1 MTNSFIGGEVYQV
14 NPAGPDITA
23 FNPASDRLDF
33 GQISV
38 HGLILGTLPDGTA
51 AIVNPWADPVQ
62 SQSLQGLSWNDLDL
76 DNFGIVGNEHLRQD
90 IGGVLSWEQGIGTRD
105 SDTVYVRSHQFGV
118 QEVIN
123 DFDPQTQKL
132 NFLYTGTRERLSVT
146 DTEQGLL
153 IRFEPTEQSILLA
166 GVQRT
171 DLNGANL
178 EFHHDQVMED
188 NLEVPFGFSAEE
200 VALVS
205 SAGLL
210 TPQAPAGEGTDG
222 EQVRAG
228 LMVNPESTVIAID
241 PAHSMHEHVMAGD
254 AMAPMG
260 DMVMAPDTVSDLSA
274 TGGLEAS
281 VGGTLYS
288 GGMSGTL
295 TLSNTSEVAQKDWSI
310 TVLTNQPDFQSW
322 SAESSVTDL
331 GSGLYQV
338 TLTPPAWGLEIPSGG
353 SVGLAFNAGSV
364 GLPDSGELTNEMFL
378 VASNPVS
385 AAVPVQP
392 ENTILT
398 PPVVVETAAV
408 IDTPEVVESPSVGE
422 MPAVMETSPVSDP
435 PSGAA
440 MAQGLSV
447 SATINDGW
455 SGTFAGEIT
464 VSNLGETSA
473 GTDWGVSFIA
483 DAPVTTASNFE
494 VESVLRSDGRYNVS
508 LAPKAWSAP
517 LDPGASQT
525 SYYQAA
531 GDANN
536 AGEVFDFG
544 ESAVATTLSQEP
556 VEATEVES
564 PSGMEMLAVV
574 DASPGALPDAS
585 PSVEDA
591 PVDEASSSI
600 PSTDLVD
607 LRVQALVDVVD
618 AGDVAVDVQPPNGG
632 SDKRIVT
639 YFEEWGVYGRDV
651 NLSDVNGQAM
661 THLNYSFFDV
671 KADGSV
677 QLFDSYAAQEK
688 RFSAN
693 DQVSRTFTNA
703 EYQALD
709 PALIAAYNSDQYTI
723 SESSDSVTVTS
734 VPVGWN
740 DAGPQDAGNFE
751 QLRRFKELN
760 PSVNLGFALG
770 GWTLSD
776 EFSTAFAT
784 QDGRDRFAVDVVDI
798 FQTYEFFNTV
808 DFDWEYPGGGGASG
822 NASSSDDGVNF
833 ALVLEQ
839 LRGQLDGLEEQA
851 GGNYEIS
858 IATAGG
864 EEKLAN
870 LNIAG
875 IDPYVDFY
883 NVMTYDFHG
892 GWENQTGHQAAMT
905 GDVKNYDVTSAV
917 SVFEE
922 AGVELNKVVLGA
934 PAYTRAWGGVTDGG
948 SFGYQQSGTGA
959 EAEGSFEAGV
969 YDYKDIVTD
978 VITGQTDLYWDDDS
992 KAAFTYDGDEW
1003 SSIETTA
1010 TIAGKAAYVQEKD
1023 LGGMMFWALSN
1034 DAEGDLGLVEAA
1046 DDILRQGASYQEAV
1060 STAPEFDYILGG
1072 NGEFSISDFTNLV

>member
-1 MTNSFIGGEVYQV
+1 MTTLLDGGVTYQV
-14 NPAGPDITA
+14 NPAGFDITG
-23 FNPASDRLDF
+23 FDPTSDRLDF
-33 GQISV
+33 GDISV
-38 HGLILGTLPDGTA
+38 HGLILGTLSDGTA
-51 AIVNPWADPVQ
+51 AIVNPWADQVQ
-62 SQSLQGLSWNDLDL
+62 AIQGLGWSDFSL

-90 IGGVLSWEQGIGTRD
+90 IGAVLSWEQGIGARQ

-132 NFLYTGTRERLSVT
+132 NFLYTGTRERLSVI

-153 IRFEPTEQSILLA
+153 IRFEPTGQSILLA

-171 DLNGANL
+171 DLIGANL

-188 NLEVPFGFSAEE
+188 SLEVPFGFSAEE

-205 SAGLL
+205 RTGLL

-222 EQVRAG
+222 DQVRAG
-228 LMVNPESTVIAID
+228 LLVNPESTVMAID
-241 PAHSMHEHVMAGD
+241 PAHSMHDHSMHEHVMAGD
-254 AMAPMG
+254 GMAADSMAPL
-260 DMVMAPDTVSDLSA
+260 VMAPEIVLDVSA
-274 TGGLEAS
+274 TDGLEAS
-281 VGGTLYS
+281 VAGTLYS

-295 TLSNTSEVAQKDWSI
+295 MLANTSDVARTDWSI
-310 TVLTNQPDFQSW
+310 SVLTNQPDFQSW

-331 GSGLYQV
+331 GSGIYQV
-338 TLTPPAWGLEIPSGG
+338 TLTPPAWGLEIPAAG

-364 GLPDSGELTNEMFL
+364 GLPDSGELTNEMFF
-378 VASNPVS
+378 VGSNPV
-385 AAVPVQP
+385 AA
-392 ENTILT
+392 
-398 PPVVVETAAV
+398 VVETAAV
-408 IDTPEVVESPSVGE
+408 NEPPEVVEA
-422 MPAVMETSPVSDP
+422 PAVESSPVSDP
-435 PSGAA
+435 PSGAV

-464 VSNLGETSA
+464 VSNLGDTSA

-494 VESVLRSDGRYNVS
+494 VESVLRSDGRYDVS
-508 LAPKAWSAP
+508 LAPKAWSGP
-517 LDPGASQT
+517 LDAGASQT

-531 GDANN
+531 GDARDP
-536 AGEVFDFG
+536 GEVFDFG
-544 ESAVATTLSQEP
+544 ESSANTTVSQPSSDAAV
-556 VEATEVES
+556 VES
-564 PSGMEMLAVV
+564 PSVVEPPPVMEMPAVV
-574 DASPGALPDAS
+574 DASPGAS
-585 PSVEDA
+585 TET
-591 PVDEASSSI
+591 VDI
-600 PSTDLVD
+600 P
-607 LRVQALVDVVD
+607 VQASVDVVE
-618 AGDVAVDVQPPNGG
+618 AGDVAVDVQTPNGD

-639 YFEEWGVYGRDV
+639 YFEEWGVYERDI

-688 RFSAN
+688 RFDAA
-693 DQVSRTFTNA
+693 DQVSRTFSQA
-703 EYQALD
+703 EYAAVD
-709 PALIAAYNSDQYTI
+709 PALIAAYNSDRYTI
-723 SESSDSVTVTS
+723 SESADSVTVTS

-760 PSVNLGFALG
+760 PNVELGFALG

-784 QDGRDRFAVDVVDI
+784 HSGRDRFTNDVVDI
-798 FQTYEFFNTV
+798 FKSNNFFSVV
-808 DFDWEYPGGGGASG
+808 DFDWEYPGGGGRG
-822 NASSSDDGVNF
+822 NASSSDDGANF

-839 LRGQLDGLEEQA
+839 LRTELDALESQT
-851 GGNYEIS
+851 GGNYEVS
-858 IATAGG
+858 VATAGG
-864 EEKLAN
+864 SEKLAN
-870 LNIAG
+870 LNIPG

-905 GDVKNYDVTSAV
+905 GDANNYDVTTAV

-922 AGVELNKVVLGA
+922 VGVELSKVVLGA
-934 PAYTRAWGGVTDGG
+934 PSYTRAWGGVDDGG
-948 SFGYQQSGTGA
+948 TFGYQQSGAGA

-978 VITGQTDLYWDDDS
+978 VITGQSNLYWDDNS
-992 KAAFTYDGDEW
+992 KAAFVYDGNEW

-1034 DAEGDLGLVEAA
+1034 DAAGELSLVETA
-1046 DDILRQGASYQEAV
+1046 DNILRQGSSYLDAV
-1060 STAPEFDYILGG
+1060 EKAPNFDYILGG
-1072 NGEFSISDFTNLV
+1072 NGEFSISDFTVLA